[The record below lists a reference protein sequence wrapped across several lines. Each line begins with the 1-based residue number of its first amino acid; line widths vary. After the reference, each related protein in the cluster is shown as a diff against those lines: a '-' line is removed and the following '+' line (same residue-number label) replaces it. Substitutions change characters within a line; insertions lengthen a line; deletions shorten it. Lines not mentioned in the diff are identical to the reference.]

1 MPYISFH
8 IEGKDSE
15 PSVLDGPFE
24 MPPRVG
30 DHIEIMGQG
39 KPYTGVVTRVN
50 WSYIKFVNPND
61 KRKFE
66 YGTSVEVSFYLLPS
80 HEEDG

>member
-8 IEGKDSE
+8 IEGKDDE
-15 PSVLDGPFE
+15 PAVLDGPFD
-24 MPPRVG
+24 MPPRIG
-30 DHIEIMGQG
+30 DRLEIMGTG
-39 KPYTGVVTRVN
+39 KTYAGVVTRVN

-66 YGTSVEVSFYLLPS
+66 HGTSVEVVFYQLPS
-80 HEEDG
+80 QKEDG